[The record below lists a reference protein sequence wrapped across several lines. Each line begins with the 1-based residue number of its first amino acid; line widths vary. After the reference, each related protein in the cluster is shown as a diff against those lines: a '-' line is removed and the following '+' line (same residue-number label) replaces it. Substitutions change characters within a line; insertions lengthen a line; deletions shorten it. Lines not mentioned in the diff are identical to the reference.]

1 MATNCRF
8 AFAVHVLS
16 VLATHP
22 DEVLSSD
29 FLGGSANTNP
39 VVIRRLLLELRE
51 AGLVETLRGQGGGTR
66 LAKPAEDI
74 SLLDIHLAAAGKIEP
89 FGSHPN
95 EPRKA
100 CCVGREIK
108 RVLEG
113 VSDRARA
120 AIEKE
125 YAATSLADVV
135 TEMQQPAYSS

>member
-22 DEVLSSD
+22 DEILSSD
-29 FLGGSANTNP
+29 FLAKSANTNP

-51 AGLVETLRGQGGGTR
+51 AGLVETTRGPSGGTR
-66 LAKPAEDI
+66 LAKPSAKI
-74 SLLDIHLAAAGKIEP
+74 SLLDIHLAAAGKVEP

-95 EPRKA
+95 EPAKA

-113 VSDRARA
+113 VSKRARDA
-120 AIEKE
+120 VEKE
-125 YAATSLADVV
+125 YATISLGEVV
-135 TEMQQPAYSS
+135 RQMQTPEL